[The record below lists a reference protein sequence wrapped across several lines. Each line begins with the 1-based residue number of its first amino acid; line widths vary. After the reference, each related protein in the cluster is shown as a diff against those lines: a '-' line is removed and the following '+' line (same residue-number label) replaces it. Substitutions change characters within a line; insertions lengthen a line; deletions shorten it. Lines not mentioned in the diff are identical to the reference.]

1 MYFRQKLSG
10 NRSYLQ
16 VVEGYRENGRVRQ
29 RVIATLGRTEGLLK
43 TGQLDALLASGA
55 KFSQKVSVIGAH

>member
-1 MYFRQKLSG
+1 MYFRQKVSG

-29 RVIATLGRTEGLLK
+29 RVTATLGRTEGLLK
-43 TGQLDALLASGA
+43 TGQLDALLAS
-55 KFSQKVSVIGAH
+55 K